1 MPIAETGAFGK
12 CGGELTLHRLKAPI
26 GRRKAIASL
35 PGTMVSHKSDEGGV
49 RHERRFAMLDWIA
62 AIDWAAM
69 APFILIGF
77 GAQLVDGALGM
88 AFGVICST
96 LLVSVM
102 GVPPARASAG
112 VHLVEMF
119 TTGASGIS
127 HVLHKNVDW
136 KLFARIAVP
145 GVIGGILGAY
155 ILANIHADAA
165 RPLVMLYLT
174 GLGFYLLY
182 KALTYP
188 TVPKVKDAKVAVPL
202 GLIGGFLDAS
212 GGGGWG
218 PVVTSNLLL
227 QGTDPRKT
235 VGTVNTAEFFLTFAV
250 SATFIATIGLDAVT
264 LVTGG
269 LLIGGL
275 LAAPVGG
282 YIAKH
287 IPAKNLLLMVSIV
300 LTATSLFSL
309 YKALS

>member
-1 MPIAETGAFGK
+1 MFDF
-12 CGGELTLHRLKAPI
+12 LW
-26 GRRKAIASL
+26 S
-35 PGTMVSHKSDEGGV
+35 
-49 RHERRFAMLDWIA
+49 
-62 AIDWAAM
+62 IDWNALL
-69 APFILIGF
+69 PFIAIGF
-77 GAQLVDGALGM
+77 AAQLIDGALGM

-102 GVPPARASAG
+102 GVPPARASAS
-112 VHLVEMF
+112 VHLVEAF

-127 HVLHKNVDW
+127 HVFHKNVDW
-136 KLFARIAVP
+136 KLFARIAIP
-145 GVIGGILGAY
+145 GVIGGALGAY
-155 ILANIHADAA
+155 VLSSIRAEVA

-174 GLGFYLLY
+174 CLGFYLLY

-188 TVPKVKDAKVAVPL
+188 TMPKARDARVTVPL

-235 VGTVNTAEFFLTFAV
+235 IGTVNTAEFFLTFTI
-250 SATFIATIGLDAVT
+250 SATFILTIGLEAFT
-264 LVTGG
+264 QVTGG

-275 LAAPVGG
+275 LAAPLAG
-282 YIAKH
+282 YIAKQVR
-287 IPAKNLLLMVSIV
+287 PKTLLTMVSVV

-309 YKALS
+309 YKAIS

>member
-1 MPIAETGAFGK
+1 MFEF
-12 CGGELTLHRLKAPI
+12 
-26 GRRKAIASL
+26 
-35 PGTMVSHKSDEGGV
+35 
-49 RHERRFAMLDWIA
+49 FAN
-62 AIDWAAM
+62 IDWSAV
-69 APFILIGF
+69 APYIAIGF
-77 GAQLVDGALGM
+77 TAQLIDGALGM

-136 KLFARIAVP
+136 KLFGRIAVP
-145 GVIGGILGAY
+145 GVIGGAVGAY
-155 ILANIHADAA
+155 LLSNIDAKDA
-165 RPLVMLYLT
+165 RPFVMLYLT
-174 GLGFYLLY
+174 CIGFYLLY
-182 KALTYP
+182 KAFTYP
-188 TVPKVKDAKVAVPL
+188 SEPKIKEAKVAVPL
-202 GLIGGFLDAS
+202 GLVGGFLDAS

-235 VGTVNTAEFFLTFAV
+235 VGTVNTAEFFLTATISV
-250 SATFIATIGLDAVT
+250 TFILTIGLEAFTV
-264 LVTGG
+264 VTGG

-275 LAAPVGG
+275 IAAPFGAM
-282 YIAKH
+282 IAKRVQL
-287 IPAKNLLLMVSIV
+287 KTLLLMVGTV

-309 YKALS
+309 YKALA

>member
-1 MPIAETGAFGK
+1 MMEFIAN
-12 CGGELTLHRLKAPI
+12 
-26 GRRKAIASL
+26 
-35 PGTMVSHKSDEGGV
+35 
-49 RHERRFAMLDWIA
+49 
-62 AIDWAAM
+62 IDWAQI
-69 APFILIGF
+69 APFIAIGF
-77 GAQLVDGALGM
+77 VAQMVDGALGM

-102 GVPPARASAG
+102 GVPPARASAS
-112 VHLVEMF
+112 VHLVETF

-136 KLFARIAVP
+136 RLFARIAVP
-145 GVIGGILGAY
+145 GVIGGVLGAY
-155 ILANIHADAA
+155 VLANIHAEVA
-165 RPLVMLYLT
+165 RPLVMFYLT
-174 GLGFYLLY
+174 CLGFYLLY

-188 TVPKVKDAKVAVPL
+188 SLPKARDAKVTVPL
-202 GLIGGFLDAS
+202 GLVGGFLDAS

-235 VGTVNTAEFFLTFAV
+235 IGTVNTAEFFVTFTVSLTF
-250 SATFIATIGLDAVT
+250 ILTIGLEAFT

-269 LLIGGL
+269 LLAGGL
-275 LAAPVGG
+275 LAAPFAG
-282 YIAKH
+282 YVAKRV
-287 IPAKNLLLMVSIV
+287 PAKGLLLMVSMV